1 MNWLDFYKGK
11 KILVTGHTGF
21 KGSWMSQMLLL
32 AGAEVSGYALSA
44 PTSPSLFELCG
55 LADEMNSVEGD
66 IRDLEKM
73 KKCSKEE
80 KEELLRYIESL
91 LEVRRNF
98 NKK

>member
-1 MNWLDFYKGK
+1 MIKMWNYFYWRG
-11 KILVTGHTGF
+11 ILL
-21 KGSWMSQMLLL
+21 MLLEETNRNL
-32 AGAEVSGYALSA
+32 SHVSETERGKM
-44 PTSPSLFELCG
+44 FNIIV
-55 LADEMNSVEGD
+55 DW
-66 IRDLEKM
+66 EKM

>member
-1 MNWLDFYKGK
+1 
-11 KILVTGHTGF
+11 
-21 KGSWMSQMLLL
+21 MLLEETNRNL
-32 AGAEVSGYALSA
+32 SQVSETERGKM
-44 PTSPSLFELCG
+44 FNIIF
-55 LADEMNSVEGD
+55 DW
-66 IRDLEKM
+66 EKM

>member
-73 KKCSKEE
+73 KKVF
-80 KEELLRYIESL
+80 
-91 LEVRRNF
+91 LEVRPEIVIHMAAQPIVRES
-98 NKK
+98 